1 MGFNLKQ
8 FIIDRFKAKE
18 EVQTGIKTPPLVSTS
33 YYRHTSGT
41 IHVMQEIRNS
51 QGKLKTRATTFE
63 EKERPNLTEISEE
76 EGLPAYADQQQ
87 NLLLNKAAQRIE
99 AEKTAKERA
108 EHLETLEK
116 KLVELIKE
124 RSDGTTSR

>member
-8 FIIDRFKAKE
+8 FIIDRFKTKE
-18 EVQTGIKTPPLVSTS
+18 VRTGIKTPPLVSTS

-41 IHVMQEIRNS
+41 IHVMQEIFNPE
-51 QGKLKTRATTFE
+51 GKLKTRATTFE

-76 EGLPAYADQQQ
+76 EGLPAYAEQQE
-87 NLLLNKAAQRIE
+87 NLLHNKEAQRKE

-108 EHLETLEK
+108 EHLENLEK

-124 RSDGTTSR
+124 RSDGITGR